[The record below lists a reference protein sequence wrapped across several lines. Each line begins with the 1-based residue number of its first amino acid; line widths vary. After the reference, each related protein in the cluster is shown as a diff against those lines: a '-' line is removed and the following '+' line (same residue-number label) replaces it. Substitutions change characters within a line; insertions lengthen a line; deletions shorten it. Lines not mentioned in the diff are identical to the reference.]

1 MSAVVEDESPAVV
14 EWDLLG
20 LPGGTLVEALG
31 LCAGG
36 VHSSLKLRMAGPF
49 SADAMTDR
57 PIFRRRYERQGRRGR
72 SGVQKPLTSEGFS

>member
-49 SADAMTDR
+49 FAEATNGRADGED
-57 PIFRRRYERQGRRGR
+57 QVCR
-72 SGVQKPLTSEGFS
+72 SLLRAKAFPDAVLR